1 MTAPTASID
10 SPTNLTEIT
19 YLTDIVASV
28 TSDND
33 LDFWVVDYSL
43 TGSNSWNELARGTTD
58 IDGQIVATF
67 DPTLL
72 QNDSYDIRIRA
83 FDFSGNFFT
92 ISNTVSV
99 DGAAKLGNYATE
111 FVDLQVPL
119 AGIPITITRQYD
131 TLRANEI
138 GDFGYGWKLGIAD
151 GNIRES
157 LPVGQGEL
165 DGVPALF
172 GGSEPFFEGTR
183 VFITTPDGQR
193 VAFEFQPEAE
203 VGFLGTIFRPRFVS
217 DQTDWVLEVEDI
229 TLSQRSD
236 GTFGL
241 YLFDLPYNPSNYS
254 LVSRDQVRYEYDQ
267 FDGLQQITDRNGVTL
282 DYTDDGIFSSCLL
295 YTSPSPRD

>member
-92 ISNTVSV
+92 ISNTVQV
-99 DGAAKLGNYATE
+99 DGQAKLGNYATE
-111 FVDLQVPL
+111 LVDLQIPL
-119 AGIPITITRQYD
+119 AGIPIVISRQYD
-131 TLRANEI
+131 TLRANEL

-151 GNIRES
+151 GNLREIDPCLAGRAGRS
-157 LPVGQGEL
+157 ASTLWWQRTVLCRHPGLRDNAGR
-165 DGVPALF
+165 A
-172 GGSEPFFEGTR
+172 TR
-183 VFITTPDGQR
+183 
-193 VAFEFQPEAE
+193 
-203 VGFLGTIFRPRFVS
+203 
-217 DQTDWVLEVEDI
+217 
-229 TLSQRSD
+229 
-236 GTFGL
+236 GL
-241 YLFDLPYNPSNYS
+241 
-254 LVSRDQVRYEYDQ
+254 
-267 FDGLQQITDRNGVTL
+267 
-282 DYTDDGIFSSCLL
+282 
-295 YTSPSPRD
+295 